1 MWAVPLGRGQP
12 CEGPRPPAVSG
23 PCEGDCSPFSTP
35 AALHAHPIFLP
46 RVLSYHAGRK
56 DPSVGFGSGQV
67 RSHRGA
73 CGAGTSL
80 ILGVEVFQ
88 PVASVAL
95 RSGSGEGRAWLDPCL
110 WNPQSSHLWGAA
122 TLSWVGAPLTYSTGP
137 RESFLVSGPDKAA
150 EQESAVCDGSTFSL
164 AESLLWGVT
173 LATCK
178 PLTLA
183 AGEKTVTLGRRS
195 PSPH

>member
-122 TLSWVGAPLTYSTGP
+122 ILSWVGAPLTYSTGP
-137 RESFLVSGPDKAA
+137 RKASWCLVQTRRQSRS
-150 EQESAVCDGSTFSL
+150 QLCVTAV
-164 AESLLWGVT
+164 
-173 LATCK
+173 
-178 PLTLA
+178 
-183 AGEKTVTLGRRS
+183 
-195 PSPH
+195 PSPWQRAFSGGSPQPPANPSLWRPERKQ